1 MPKNILWCFYLDGIN
16 FGGEDHQLSVHRGKN
31 FHMIREKR
39 VITLCLNT
47 GKSVWQKL
55 LILLG
60 NNQCII
66 FNSTGCRYSY
76 NVIYYN
82 IFFCSRWKLWKYKKT
97 FTGSELVTWLVENNI
112 CSSRDDAL
120 GYAIKL
126 WNGQV
131 LRHLNCTEHFQDAS
145 NILYT
150 FNRR

>member
-1 MPKNILWCFYLDGIN
+1 MLFIIL
-16 FGGEDHQLSVHRGKN
+16 
-31 FHMIREKR
+31 
-39 VITLCLNT
+39 
-47 GKSVWQKL
+47 
-55 LILLG
+55 
-60 NNQCII
+60 
-66 FNSTGCRYSY
+66 
-76 NVIYYN
+76 
-82 IFFCSRWKLWKYKKT
+82 FFCSRWKLWKYKKT

-120 GYAIKL
+120 GYSIKL